1 MLVKALLFIA
11 YAVLNTAA
19 MAAIKEARG
28 TLGARRHTAALGRF
42 ALGGLLYAA
51 ALGILVL
58 LLRRG
63 DASSVFPI
71 AIGCTVL
78 ATNAVGARFYGELIT
93 GRKIAGTLLVIAG
106 IALTFLDGGH
116 S

>member
-1 MLVKALLFIA
+1 MLVQALLFIA

-19 MAAIKEARG
+19 MVAIKEARG
-28 TLGARRHTAALGRF
+28 TLDARHHTAALGRLT
-42 ALGGLLYAA
+42 LGGMLYAA
-51 ALGILVL
+51 ALALLVL
-58 LLRRG
+58 LLRRS

-78 ATNAVGARFYGELIT
+78 ATNAVGARFYSESIT